1 MLSCCHA
8 AALPRCHAAALSC
21 CRAAA
26 LPRQRQR
33 AIEAAAISCDK
44 QQSNLTQSS
53 SKLRQNL
60 SDQRSLRPEPLKTIV
75 SDDLKL
81 VEKTGIV
88 FEEYANVGNAITQR
102 LAQRRDQK
110 QIQ

>member
-1 MLSCCHA
+1 MLSCC
-8 AALPRCHAAALSC
+8 RAAALSC

-26 LPRQRQR
+26 LPRQR

-88 FEEYANVGNAITQR
+88 FEEYANVGNAITQHGDS
-102 LAQRRDQK
+102 LNAETKSKSSEDLWVNF
-110 QIQ
+110 